1 MELTRVKSKS
11 IEAIGYEK
19 DAELLGVVFKSG
31 DIHHYRD
38 VPHNIYMSF
47 MTAPSFETFFNE
59 YVKDQFE
66 FERI

>member
-1 MELTRVKSKS
+1 MELTRVQSKS

-19 DAELLGVVFKSG
+19 DEELLGVVFKSG
-31 DIHHYRD
+31 EVFHYKD

-47 MTAPSFETFFNE
+47 MTAPSFGTFYNE

-66 FERI
+66 FEKI